1 MQDAGRQSSN
11 NKRRAVHLGC
21 SESQETKWQNSKNK
35 ATTWEHREKVRLQAA
50 QQKTKGMWDKLYT
63 EG

>member
-35 ATTWEHREKVRLQAA
+35 ATTWEHREKVQLQAA
-50 QQKTKGMWDKLYT
+50 Q
-63 EG
+63 